1 MSTTCRPSCIAQWV
15 RRPNVTG
22 ALCCSACWTRSCRR
36 RPLPSPCDCEEACH
50 SPLDG
55 AGDPWCSGRETIQ
68 TFPVSVVRF
77 TFANPDVQHEVH
89 WQVSRSTRFTGG
101 TSLPTA
107 SKFISGCSH
116 CWMMDEGITA
126 VSCKMDV
133 FQCSG

>member
-1 MSTTCRPSCIAQWV
+1 MSTTCRPSCIAHWV
-15 RRPNVTG
+15 RPPNVTG

-55 AGDPWCSGRETIQ
+55 AGDPRCSEHETIQ
-68 TFPVSVVRF
+68 TWSDSPS
-77 TFANPDVQHEVH
+77 PDMDVEHEVH
-89 WQVSRSTRFTGG
+89 QQVSRSTRFTGG

-116 CWMMDEGITA
+116 CSMMDEGITA